1 MDLLE
6 FSSQYSHT
14 EPPLL
19 ANLRKA
25 TWQRTRHGRLM
36 SDVHTGRV
44 LSMVSQMLCPSVI
57 LELGTFSGYGTLC
70 LLEGLGKSGR
80 LHTVERNDE
89 LFELQDEFWSQSTRN
104 GHIQRHHDMAMNVLE
119 NWDTLGSGAI
129 DLAYVDADKQGV
141 VEQLNALLPLMS
153 NRGWILFDN
162 TWWNG
167 TLAEATGPKPDAL
180 RELNGRLQSDPGL
193 ITTILPV
200 GDGLSAVR
208 VIPKA

>member
-1 MDLLE
+1 M
-6 FSSQYSHT
+6 T
-14 EPPLL
+14 
-19 ANLRKA
+19 
-25 TWQRTRHGRLM
+25 
-36 SDVHTGRV
+36 DVHTGRV
-44 LSMVSQMLCPSVI
+44 LSMVSHMLYPSVI

-70 LLEGLGKSGR
+70 LLEGLGEAGR

-89 LFELQDEFWSQSTRN
+89 LFDLQDEFWSQSTRN

-119 NWDTLGSGAI
+119 NWDALGSGAV

-180 RELNGRLQSDPGL
+180 RELNARLKSDPGL
-193 ITTILPV
+193 LTTTLPV

-208 VIPKA
+208 VLPRG